1 MKRDVQRA
9 VFLDRDGT
17 INVDRGYV
25 YRIDQFE
32 FIPGAV
38 EAMRRLTENQIAIYI
53 VTNQAGIGLGLY
65 TEEDFWGLTRHMLG
79 TLAQNGVRVEQVFFC
94 PHHPEATLEQYRQKC
109 GCRKPETG
117 LFEAVLKEYP
127 KERLTLVGD
136 KKSDIE
142 AGQRLG
148 IRTYLV
154 ETGYGAEHKNQVRA
168 DFVAPDLKTAVDHL
182 LRV

>member
-25 YRIDQFE
+25 YRIDQFK

-79 TLAQNGVRVEQVFFC
+79 TLAQNGVR
-94 PHHPEATLEQYRQKC
+94 
-109 GCRKPETG
+109 
-117 LFEAVLKEYP
+117 
-127 KERLTLVGD
+127 
-136 KKSDIE
+136 E